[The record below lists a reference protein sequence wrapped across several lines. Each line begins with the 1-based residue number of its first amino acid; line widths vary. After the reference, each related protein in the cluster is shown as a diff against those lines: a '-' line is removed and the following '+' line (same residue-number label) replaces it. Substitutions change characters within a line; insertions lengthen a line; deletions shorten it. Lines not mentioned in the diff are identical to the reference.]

1 MKGGGGGRGLGL
13 NIRWGGVCL
22 FLEREIE
29 NWEREGKAGRGYEYT
44 NGKISTIF
52 IEYIPNMFYMII
64 FHTIRM
70 QKIISELE
78 RGIGCKLL

>member
-44 NGKISTIF
+44 NGKI
-52 IEYIPNMFYMII
+52 
-64 FHTIRM
+64 
-70 QKIISELE
+70 
-78 RGIGCKLL
+78 